1 MLIKANAPT
10 LYLQIYTL
18 INKMSVVTTLWIT
31 SSTSIVNITNNLK
44 LLKSL
49 LNVLSLNSWVIK
61 YTKVW
66 FPLRSHCALH
76 RDRLP
81 TYFQNFLKVFEVT
94 LGFVVKHYIGI
105 GLYLFGLNTKQ
116 SLCSPCWIL
125 FKWFLVPPIFS
136 NVQFKRGD
144 VLVILQNLQKIF
156 LESIASK

>member
-81 TYFQNFLKVFEVT
+81 TYFQNFLKFLRSLPLGFLVT
-94 LGFVVKHYIGI
+94 LCRN

-116 SLCSPCWIL
+116 SLCSPCWIV

-136 NVQFKRGD
+136 NVQFKGGMY
-144 VLVILQNLQKIF
+144 L
-156 LESIASK
+156 